1 MGLGLQLVKPT
12 PPHLSLTPETN
23 RDLQPVLHHINE
35 KLSGV
40 AHSEAQGLA

>member
-12 PPHLSLTPETN
+12 PPRLSLTPETN
-23 RDLQPVLHHINE
+23 CDLQPALHHINE

-40 AHSEAQGLA
+40 AHGQAQGLA